1 MREVERKFRVSSP
14 FLLPDL
20 AAGVA
25 GVAGV
30 AGPKVRRLDAIYH
43 DTPDLRL
50 AREQVTLRYRS
61 TDGGAGSWQLKLPV
75 LGGTAGVRDE
85 LDAAGGPDEL
95 PERFAGLVRV
105 HVRGSPLGPVARLLT
120 ERSALELLGPAGEP
134 LAEVVDDTVEARDG
148 SDHVAARF
156 REVEVEDTGGGA
168 PVLQGV
174 AEVLLGAGAVE
185 GEFTPKVVRALGLRA
200 TQPPEVAPPLDRMP
214 PKAPAADLLRATLA
228 RHTRHLMAHD
238 PLVRLGTDDAV
249 HQMRV
254 AARRL
259 RTTLRLFAPLL
270 DAEWRAQL
278 DGELSWLG
286 QVLGEARDAEVLTA
300 RLAAALDEV
309 PVELV
314 RGPVAARLLGELTA
328 RGARAVERV
337 GAALDEGRYLC
348 LVDALVAAAVT
359 PPLLD
364 GAERP
369 AGAVLPDLL
378 ARADARLRK
387 RADAVLAAPSAAGY
401 HAARIAAK
409 RARYAAEAAATVA
422 GKPAERY
429 AKLVAGVQDV
439 LGEEHD
445 AVTTAELLA
454 QLAATPAGRAVGF
467 TLGVLHAGQTAA
479 ATAARARFAKM
490 WPEVSRRRHRR
501 WMES

>member
-14 FLLPDL
+14 FVLPDL
-20 AAGVA
+20 TAGVA
-25 GVAGV
+25 GVGRV
-30 AGPKVRRLDAIYH
+30 VGPKLRRLDAVYH

-50 AREQVTLRYRS
+50 AREQVTLRFRS
-61 TDGGAGSWQLKLPV
+61 TDGGAGRWQLKLPV
-75 LGGTAGVRDE
+75 LGATAGVRDE
-85 LDAAGGPDEL
+85 LEAAGGPDQL

-105 HVRGSPLGPVARLLT
+105 HVRGAPLGPVARLLT
-120 ERSALELLGPAGEP
+120 ERSALVLLGPAGEP

-156 REVEVEDTGGGA
+156 REVEVEDTGGGSS
-168 PVLQGV
+168 VLQGV
-174 AEVLLGAGAVE
+174 ADVLLGAGAVE

-200 TQPPEVAPPLDRMP
+200 THPPEVPPPLDRMP
-214 PKAPAADLLRATLA
+214 PKLPAAEVLRATLA
-228 RHTRHLMAHD
+228 RHTRHLMTHD
-238 PLVRLGTDDAV
+238 PLVRLRAEDAV

-270 DAEWRAQL
+270 DAEWQAQL
-278 DGELSWLG
+278 DGELRWLG

-300 RLAAALDEV
+300 RLEAALADV

-314 RGPVAARLLGELTA
+314 RGPVAARLLGELGA
-328 RGARAVERV
+328 GSARAVERV
-337 GAALDEGRYLC
+337 EAALDEGRYLR
-348 LVDALVAAAVT
+348 LVDTLVAAAVS
-359 PPLLD
+359 PPMRA
-364 GAERP
+364 GAERA
-369 AGAVLPDLL
+369 AGAVLPALV

-387 RADAVLAAPSAAGY
+387 RADAVLAAPSADGY
-401 HAARIAAK
+401 HATRIAAK
-409 RARYAAEAAATVA
+409 RARYAAEAAATVV

-429 AKLVAGVQDV
+429 ARLIAGVQDV

-445 AVTTAELLA
+445 GVTAAELLA
-454 QLAATPAGRAVGF
+454 HLAATPAGRPVGF